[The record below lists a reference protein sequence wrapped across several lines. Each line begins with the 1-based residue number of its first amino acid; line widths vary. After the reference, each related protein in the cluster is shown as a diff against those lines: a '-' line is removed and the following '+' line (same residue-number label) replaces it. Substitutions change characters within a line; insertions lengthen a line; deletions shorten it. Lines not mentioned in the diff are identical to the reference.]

1 MNIALRRAKSKYFK
15 NLLSENTN
23 SPKKF
28 WKTLKSIFPI
38 KNKSNN
44 SKSFLIENEF
54 TSMPSKID
62 TGFVNFYTNIAFVIK
77 SSLFPLNN
85 IIWRKSPKCNNFTYK
100 TFRFRYVSA
109 TCISKQLKRLKRS
122 KFCGIGSLP
131 PNLLKD
137 SANEIT
143 YALTYLVNLS
153 ISTATFPSEWK
164 TAKVTT
170 VFKSGNKTD
179 IENYRP
185 ISILSVIFKIMECE
199 VHSQLYNYLE
209 EGKLISDFQF
219 SFRKGKSTK
228 QAILTLLDNI
238 KNSVD
243 SGKLVGGCFI
253 DLSKAFDTIS
263 HRKLLQKLECYGVQD
278 KELEWFR
285 NYLFD
290 RHIRVCFDGVLSEKR
305 PVFTGVPQGSILGP
319 LLFVIFF
326 NDITENLIHS
336 KIVIYADDTVI
347 FCESKKLEEIEI
359 RLNADLKNLH
369 SWFKENELL
378 LNLKPGKTEVLSF
391 GTSKRLSM
399 LQREIEIKIMNQS
412 INVTNSYKY
421 LGVEIDHSLDL
432 NSHFE
437 RTYKKM
443 TTDYVY

>member
-1 MNIALRRAKSKYFK
+1 MNIALRKAKSKYFK

-44 SKSFLIENEF
+44 RKSFLIENEF
-54 TSMPSKID
+54 TSVPWKIA
-62 TGFVNFYTNIAFVIK
+62 TGFVNFYTNIASVIK

-100 TFRFRYVSA
+100 TFKFRYVST
-109 TCISKQLKRLKRS
+109 TCISKQLKRLKWNKS
-122 KFCGIGSLP
+122 GGINSLP

-137 SANEIT
+137 PANETT

-153 ISTATFPSEWK
+153 LSTATFPSEWK
-164 TAKVTT
+164 TAKVTP

-185 ISILSVIFKIMECE
+185 TSILSVISKIMERE

-219 SFRKGKSTK
+219 GFRKGKSTE

-238 KNSVD
+238 RNSVN

-253 DLSKAFDTIS
+253 DLSKAFDIIL
-263 HRKLLQKLECYGVQD
+263 HRKLLEKLECYSVQD

-290 RHIRVCFDGVLSEKR
+290 RHIRVCFDGVVSEKR
-305 PVFTGVPQGSILGP
+305 QSSQVYLKGP
-319 LLFVIFF
+319 
-326 NDITENLIHS
+326 S
-336 KIVIYADDTVI
+336 
-347 FCESKKLEEIEI
+347 
-359 RLNADLKNLH
+359 
-369 SWFKENELL
+369 
-378 LNLKPGKTEVLSF
+378 
-391 GTSKRLSM
+391 
-399 LQREIEIKIMNQS
+399 
-412 INVTNSYKY
+412 
-421 LGVEIDHSLDL
+421 
-432 NSHFE
+432 
-437 RTYKKM
+437 
-443 TTDYVY
+443 